1 MRSGESAPT
10 EESGLAPPRRTAI
23 ASPDPGCGALPDRVP
38 LRAEPSHAREY
49 ESNMRPSDDS
59 ASDPRPAW
67 SQPGFEVEDEPTRSG
82 GEARDED
89 ELPRGAEGGASP
101 DALVCYIRS
110 ISRTPILSRE
120 EQYALAERLERE
132 RFLDAVFAI
141 PQTAAALVRRWRER
155 QAARYV
161 TATLSAQHL
170 GGGEGDLSLEIDR
183 ALGAV
188 ERLLIRREGTARMPR
203 VQAAL
208 DRRLALALRRADLA
222 FDVIVDA
229 FREVARSSRGCRRV
243 RGGAELRAR
252 VAAAQNRLAA
262 YEATKRTFV

>member
-59 ASDPRPAW
+59 ASDPRPVW

-120 EQYALAERLERE
+120 EQYALAERLEVERE

-141 PQTAAALVRRWRER
+141 RRPPRHSCAAGGS
-155 QAARYV
+155 ARPP
-161 TATLSAQHL
+161 ATSP
-170 GGGEGDLSLEIDR
+170 GR
-183 ALGAV
+183 
-188 ERLLIRREGTARMPR
+188 
-203 VQAAL
+203 
-208 DRRLALALRRADLA
+208 
-222 FDVIVDA
+222 
-229 FREVARSSRGCRRV
+229 
-243 RGGAELRAR
+243 
-252 VAAAQNRLAA
+252 
-262 YEATKRTFV
+262 